1 MFISRTSRRRAERE
15 RRWRNK
21 RVEDR
26 SIVGLFPASHRK
38 AESSSLCL
46 CFKSEAAENSTCMD
60 KYHPPFFHVSFP
72 FIPVQKQRQMQHLSV
87 RENTGKRVHNHQCRC
102 GRAAVAPESVQAGVT
117 RWNHITSLPLEAWA
131 PSLHRSAAWSFP
143 GTPASARHNSITFC
157 FPYFLSIHPS
167 PFYLLSLPSALIHSL
182 PVLPSAFGC
191 LAGFLSPFIFVR
203 AAARAR
209 LHAAPPA

>member
-87 RENTGKRVHNHQCRC
+87 RENTGKRVHNHQCWC

-117 RWNHITSLPLEAWA
+117 RWNHITSLPLGSIA
-131 PSLHRSAAWSFP
+131 PSLRCVELPRDACQRSP
-143 GTPASARHNSITFC
+143 QLNN
-157 FPYFLSIHPS
+157 L
-167 PFYLLSLPSALIHSL
+167 LLSLFPLYSPLSLLSSIAPFRTHPFTTCFAL
-182 PVLPSAFGC
+182 C
-191 LAGFLSPFIFVR
+191 LRMPGRVFIPFYFCSSCSF
-203 AAARAR
+203 ARCSSCLR
-209 LHAAPPA
+209 FT